1 MCNGGDLGR
10 DKKFGCKLPS
20 KILMVLR
27 ASKSPHN
34 VRNDTTRYF
43 FRLGLENP
51 LRVIYMCEDDDDN
64 SLVKLTLFY
73 FQY

>member
-1 MCNGGDLGR
+1 MEVIKEET
-10 DKKFGCKLPS
+10 KKLGCKLPS
-20 KILMVLR
+20 KILVVLS

-34 VRNDTTRYF
+34 VRNDTAHYF

-51 LRVIYMCEDDDDN
+51 LRVIYMCDDDDK

-73 FQY
+73 FQS

>member
-1 MCNGGDLGR
+1 MEVIR
-10 DKKFGCKLPS
+10 EETKKLWCKLPS
-20 KILMVLR
+20 KILVVLG
-27 ASKSPHN
+27 AIIKIPHN
-34 VRNDTTRYF
+34 VRNDTAWYF

-73 FQY
+73 FQS